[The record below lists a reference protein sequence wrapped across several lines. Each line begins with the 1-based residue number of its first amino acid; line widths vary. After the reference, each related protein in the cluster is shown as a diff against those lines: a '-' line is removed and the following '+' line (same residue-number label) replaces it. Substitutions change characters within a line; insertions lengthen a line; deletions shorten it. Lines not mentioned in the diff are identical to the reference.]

1 MTDDRD
7 PRLAARKLRALI
19 ESEAGE
25 VEATSTMTPA
35 VVDAL
40 VESGLFRLLV
50 PREFDGLEAGPST
63 IIDVCE
69 ELSFADGSVGWPFA
83 QNTTVLAYA
92 AYLEPEHAVPLA
104 RARAAAGMFAPL
116 GVAHEEDGGYRLS
129 GSYPFGS
136 GCGHAEFMGGSAMVM
151 HDGEMAPFEGGLP
164 QIRAFIVPSE
174 RVVFKGNWD
183 T

>member
-1 MTDDRD
+1 VTDDRD

-104 RARAAAGMFAPL
+104 RARAAAGMLAPSVSPTRRTAATASPAAIPSAAA
-116 GVAHEEDGGYRLS
+116 VATRS
-129 GSYPFGS
+129 SW
-136 GCGHAEFMGGSAMVM
+136 AA
-151 HDGEMAPFEGGLP
+151 
-164 QIRAFIVPSE
+164 R
-174 RVVFKGNWD
+174 RW
-183 T
+183 